1 MSSSMQENR
10 SFQEPMISFPPS
22 EAALVGGQGAAGVAG
37 DAAGDIAGVLL
48 HPLRQIRFP
57 EQRAGQGDEPDLRTV
72 QRGLHGVETAK
83 AAHHDRRTA
92 QRLRGLCRCG
102 DKAMETAMSKKSL
115 PKDEILYETECP
127 IPYAMELIGQKRKLP
142 ILWYI
147 ADAENQTLRYRELER
162 KVVGITATMLTK
174 CLRELE
180 SDGLVSRTVY
190 PTIPP
195 AVEYALTERGKT
207 LIPALQSIYN
217 WADGQM
223 RTEKK

>member
-1 MSSSMQENR
+1 MDTM
-10 SFQEPMISFPPS
+10 P
-22 EAALVGGQGAAGVAG
+22 
-37 DAAGDIAGVLL
+37 
-48 HPLRQIRFP
+48 
-57 EQRAGQGDEPDLRTV
+57 
-72 QRGLHGVETAK
+72 
-83 AAHHDRRTA
+83 
-92 QRLRGLCRCG
+92 
-102 DKAMETAMSKKSL
+102 L
-115 PKDEILYETECP
+115 PKDENIYETECP
-127 IPYAMELIGQKRKLP
+127 ILYAMELIGQKWKLP

-180 SDGLVSRTVY
+180 HDGLVSRTVH